1 MNRTLPVFVAVALS
15 VHAAYGLTGPT
26 APPATPKQPVTD
38 EYQGEKIVDPY
49 RWLENGDDPKV
60 KAWSD
65 AQNAY
70 ARGVLDALPH
80 VAEIRAR
87 LTELENAASTTYGE
101 ITWKA
106 GKLFAI
112 KNQPPKQQPFLVVL
126 TGPDETGSERVV
138 VDPNVLD
145 AKGGV
150 VIDFY
155 APSPDGKLVAVSLS
169 HGGTEEGDVHVYDV
183 ETGAER
189 GDAVPRVNGGTAGGG
204 VSWAGDSKGLFYTRY
219 PRQGEKPE
227 ADMGFFQQVYFH
239 ALGEPTAKDRYEIG
253 KDFPRIAEVKLET
266 SEDGKWVLASVQKGD
281 GGEFAHYLRAGDGK
295 WTQVTAFEDRVVH
308 AALGHEGDV
317 FLLSRAGAPRG
328 KVLRLKAGEPLAKAA
343 EVVPQSAP
351 GGPVVVGLVVTPH
364 RLYVTDQIG
373 GPSQLRTF
381 ALDGKDAKTVDL
393 PPVTAVGQVAPLA
406 GDEVMFRTEMYTS
419 PVALMRYD
427 PAKNTAARTA
437 LSTSSSVDYTDTE
450 VVRETA
456 TSKDGTKVPV
466 NIIMKK
472 GTKLDG
478 SSPTVLSGYGGY
490 GVSMQPGFS
499 ARRRI
504 WIDQGGVLAIAN
516 IRGGSEFG
524 DEWHLA
530 GNLAKKQNVFDDFA
544 AAMKHLVDRK
554 YTSKEKLAIMGGS
567 NGGLL
572 MGAMLVQH
580 PDMFKACVSSV
591 GIYDMLRVELHPNG
605 AFNVTEFGTVKN
617 PEHYKAMRA
626 YSPYHN
632 VKDGAVYPPVLFLTG
647 ASDPR
652 VDPYHSRKM
661 TARLQEAE
669 EGKGTVLL
677 RTSAGGHG
685 GGTPLSQRIEQGVDI
700 YAFLFDRLG
709 VDYKPVQK
717 KGA

>member
-1 MNRTLPVFVAVALS
+1 
-15 VHAAYGLTGPT
+15 
-26 APPATPKQPVTD
+26 
-38 EYQGEKIVDPY
+38 
-49 RWLENGDDPKV
+49 
-60 KAWSD
+60 
-65 AQNAY
+65 
-70 ARGVLDALPH
+70 
-80 VAEIRAR
+80 
-87 LTELENAASTTYGE
+87 
-101 ITWKA
+101 
-106 GKLFAI
+106 
-112 KNQPPKQQPFLVVL
+112 
-126 TGPDETGSERVV
+126 
-138 VDPNVLD
+138 
-145 AKGGV
+145 
-150 VIDFY
+150 
-155 APSPDGKLVAVSLS
+155 
-169 HGGTEEGDVHVYDV
+169 
-183 ETGAER
+183 
-189 GDAVPRVNGGTAGGG
+189 
-204 VSWAGDSKGLFYTRY
+204 
-219 PRQGEKPE
+219 
-227 ADMGFFQQVYFH
+227 
-239 ALGEPTAKDRYEIG
+239 
-253 KDFPRIAEVKLET
+253 
-266 SEDGKWVLASVQKGD
+266 
-281 GGEFAHYLRAGDGK
+281 
-295 WTQVTAFEDRVVH
+295 
-308 AALGHEGDV
+308 
-317 FLLSRAGAPRG
+317 
-328 KVLRLKAGEPLAKAA
+328 
-343 EVVPQSAP
+343 
-351 GGPVVVGLVVTPH
+351 
-364 RLYVTDQIG
+364 
-373 GPSQLRTF
+373 
-381 ALDGKDAKTVDL
+381 
-393 PPVTAVGQVAPLA
+393 
-406 GDEVMFRTEMYTS
+406 MFRTEMYTS